1 MAAPSV
7 ELVEGAD
14 RLRVALAPLRRQVL
28 ERLRHPASATEVAV
42 ELGISRQ
49 RANYHVRALEAAGLI
64 ELVEERQRRGCIE
77 RVMRATADSFLVDP
91 SVLAPPAADHV
102 VAQDRFA
109 AEHLL
114 TVATETVRDVARM
127 QARAEARDERLLTF
141 TIEAELAFAQPAD
154 LERFADALAAAV
166 RATAD
171 AFHQP
176 GGRRYRIVA
185 GGHPAASADATRSVT
200 ADPTLTAAADPA
212 DPGSTAAT
220 AANEEVPPWTTAPDP

>member
-7 ELVEGAD
+7 ELVEGAE

-28 ERLRHPASATEVAV
+28 ERLHHPASATELAV
-42 ELGISRQ
+42 DLGISRQ

-64 ELVEERQRRGCIE
+64 ELVEERQRRGCVE

-91 SVLAPPAADHV
+91 AVLAPPAPDHIA
-102 VAQDRFA
+102 AQDRFA

-114 TVATETVRDVARM
+114 TVATDTVRDVARM

-176 GGRRYRIVA
+176 GGRRYRVIA
-185 GGHPAASADATRSVT
+185 GGHPAPART
-200 ADPTLTAAADPA
+200 DPTHPTDPVATDAAAVGPA
-212 DPGSTAAT
+212 TI